1 MIREGC
7 CVSRRLRWLCPLP
20 PCWPRLHPF
29 NTIPPPLMPT
39 SPSRPRRPAQLCVRS
54 SCPELI
60 AAVQLHIATF
70 LDDLTGGTVLPGV
83 TPPGQLSVGRTKPP
97 VDARVAALHH
107 AYLAAATP
115 ASPSPLNPGPVVP
128 VPAAAVGPKVSH
140 TWLRSAALS
149 EWQRLVA

>member
-1 MIREGC
+1 M
-7 CVSRRLRWLCPLP
+7 LCQQAFAPALSAAPMLP
-20 PCWPRLHPF
+20 RPPSTQHHHS
-29 NTIPPPLMPT
+29 PPLAP
-39 SPSRPRRPAQLCVRS
+39 PRPLSLVAPQLCVRS

-97 VDARVAALHH
+97 VDARAAALHH
-107 AYLAAATP
+107 AYLAATAPATP
-115 ASPSPLNPGPVVP
+115 LPSSPDPVVP
-128 VPAAAVGPKVSH
+128 VQVTSVGPKVSH